1 MIPCSFIELMT
12 QCVASFSA
20 IIIIIGIGIGI
31 GVEWNRKGIQAEC
44 VPISWVHSGIR

>member
-20 IIIIIGIGIGI
+20 IIIIIGVGI
-31 GVEWNRKGIQAEC
+31 GVEWNRKGIQAKF
-44 VPISWVHSGIR
+44 VPISWVQSGIR